1 VRSLFF
7 SPRARR
13 RLSWA
18 GVGLLAVGAAVVVGV
33 KWPNTAEEPP
43 NTFSAEEAYVYHE
56 PKPVKLTRDD
66 RARALATA
74 ANFVTH
80 AVARR
85 KVELAYDL
93 AHPDLRGGIS
103 RAEWRTQDIPVV
115 PFPVEEARWKIEYA
129 YEDALGLQVLLLPT
143 ARSHLRPTLFVMEL
157 KPTGSGRTHNWLVS
171 SWAPTGM
178 TGAGATPAAATGS
191 GGVPNLGATLS
202 GGEAR
207 LNARWLLAPIAILA
221 FVPLIV
227 AGFYV
232 RGWRRGRRA
241 DAAWA
246 ARRST

>member
-1 VRSLFF
+1 M
-7 SPRARR
+7 
-13 RLSWA
+13 
-18 GVGLLAVGAAVVVGV
+18 
-33 KWPNTAEEPP
+33 WPNTAEEPE
-43 NTFSAEEAYVYHE
+43 NTFSPEEAYVYHE
-56 PKPVKLTRDD
+56 PKAVELTRTD
-66 RARALATA
+66 RAHALATA

-85 KVELAYDL
+85 KVEAAYDL
-93 AHPDLRGGIS
+93 AHPSLRSGIT

-115 PFPVEEARWKIEYA
+115 PYPVREARWKIEYS
-129 YEDALGLQVLLLPT
+129 YEDALGLQVMLFPT
-143 ARSHLRPTLFVMEL
+143 AGSRLRPELFVMEL
-157 KPTGSGRTHNWLVS
+157 KPSGHGKAHKWLVS

-207 LNARWLLAPIAILA
+207 LNARWLLVPVAILA

-241 DAAWA
+241 SAAYA
-246 ARRST
+246 ARRAS

>member
-1 VRSLFF
+1 M
-7 SPRARR
+7 
-13 RLSWA
+13 
-18 GVGLLAVGAAVVVGV
+18 
-33 KWPNTAEEPP
+33 
-43 NTFSAEEAYVYHE
+43 
-56 PKPVKLTRDD
+56 
-66 RARALATA
+66 
-74 ANFVTH
+74 
-80 AVARR
+80 
-85 KVELAYDL
+85 
-93 AHPDLRGGIS
+93 
-103 RAEWRTQDIPVV
+103 

-157 KPTGSGRTHNWLVS
+157 KPAGSGKAHNWLVS

-178 TGAGATPAAATGS
+178 TGAGATPTAATGA

-246 ARRST
+246 ARRGV